1 MNCNNSIVRN
11 CILDCLRYWVAEY
24 HIDGFRFDLASI
36 LSRDE
41 NGAPMT
47 SPPLLEMLAHDAVL
61 GKSKLIAEAWDA
73 GGMYQVGS
81 FPSWGRWAEWNGKY
95 RDCIRTFVKGDWDC
109 APELYLR
116 LCGSKDMYGNRA
128 ADASVN
134 FITCHDG
141 FTLNDL
147 VSYNEKHNMDNGEDN
162 QDGGNDNNSWN
173 CGEEGKTN
181 DKAILALREKQMRN
195 MLSILLISRGIPMIL
210 AGDEFANSQEGNNN
224 AYCQD
229 SSLSWLNWDKAD
241 SEKELLEFC
250 KRMIAFRKEHPV
262 LRNSSF
268 DEAPNETGYPEV
280 SFHSE
285 RAWDLDRSAPN
296 LVFGVMFAESAKKYK
311 TKNDNY
317 IYMAVNA
324 HWEDHSFEL
333 PVIPEGFSW
342 YRIEDTAS
350 SRKRVNKVQDFLDVK
365 ARSIVILCTK
375 RRHGQQ

>member
-1 MNCNNSIVRN
+1 
-11 CILDCLRYWVAEY
+11 
-24 HIDGFRFDLASI
+24 
-36 LSRDE
+36 
-41 NGAPMT
+41 
-47 SPPLLEMLAHDAVL
+47 
-61 GKSKLIAEAWDA
+61 
-73 GGMYQVGS
+73 
-81 FPSWGRWAEWNGKY
+81 
-95 RDCIRTFVKGDWDC
+95 
-109 APELYLR
+109 
-116 LCGSKDMYGNRA
+116 
-128 ADASVN
+128 
-134 FITCHDG
+134 
-141 FTLNDL
+141 
-147 VSYNEKHNMDNGEDN
+147 
-162 QDGGNDNNSWN
+162 
-173 CGEEGKTN
+173 
-181 DKAILALREKQMRN
+181 
-195 MLSILLISRGIPMIL
+195 
-210 AGDEFANSQEGNNN
+210 
-224 AYCQD
+224 
-229 SSLSWLNWDKAD
+229 
-241 SEKELLEFC
+241 
-250 KRMIAFRKEHPV
+250 MIAFRKEHPV

-324 HWEDHSFEL
+324 HWEDHSFGL